1 MTSSSS
7 HSDEE
12 EVEEEEEGGCE
23 GRVVVRVRAVKGALV
38 KREEKH
44 LTMKGRK

>member
-12 EVEEEEEGGCE
+12 EGEEEGGCE
-23 GRVVVRVRAVKGALV
+23 GRVVVRVRAVRGALV